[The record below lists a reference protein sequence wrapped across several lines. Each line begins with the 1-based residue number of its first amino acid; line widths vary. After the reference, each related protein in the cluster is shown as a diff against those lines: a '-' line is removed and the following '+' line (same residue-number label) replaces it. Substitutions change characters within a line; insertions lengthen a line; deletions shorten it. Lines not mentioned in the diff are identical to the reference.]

1 MPLAIRAKKRAQNLP
16 ATDGFLKN
24 WGRTRQNH
32 WREEL
37 AHVESIGVCSTASVS
52 IGVWAAVYWIHRRR
66 FKRRSALQGA
76 IIVSQ
81 QNGNSSAEQYAA
93 AKREIDRRYPAG
105 QFVAIED
112 GQAVADAETH
122 RMLVEKLQAQGQ
134 NPKGLL
140 IVQAGVDYPRSAI
153 IFFGR

>member
-1 MPLAIRAKKRAQNLP
+1 
-16 ATDGFLKN
+16 
-24 WGRTRQNH
+24 
-32 WREEL
+32 
-37 AHVESIGVCSTASVS
+37 
-52 IGVWAAVYWIHRRR
+52 
-66 FKRRSALQGA
+66 
-76 IIVSQ
+76 VSQ